1 MPSAAYELSS
11 RIKSVTIMYAVI
23 ETGGKQYKVGLGD
36 RLKVEKLAVKE
47 GESVDINRVLMVAEG
62 DQVAFGKNASG
73 QPVKAEVL
81 GHGRGKKIKVF
92 KKKRRKGYRRTQGHR
107 QDYTEIRIVGIGDQV
122 FEAVEAAPETIE
134 EMEPIESSEQDSV
147 ENREIKDDRE
157 RKDITEKEEDGAKA
171 E

>member
-1 MPSAAYELSS
+1 
-11 RIKSVTIMYAVI
+11 MYAVI

-47 GESVDINRVLMVAEG
+47 GESVEINRVLMIAEG
-62 DQVAFGKNASG
+62 DQITFGKNASD
-73 QPVKAEVL
+73 QPVKANVL

-107 QDYTEIRIVGIGDQV
+107 QDFTEIEIVGIGNHEFV
-122 FEAVEAAPETIE
+122 AYEAVPEPVQKTEKVEA
-134 EMEPIESSEQDSV
+134 SEQDPV
-147 ENREIKDDRE
+147 ETQETKDHS
-157 RKDITEKEEDGAKA
+157 EKESSTQKEENGAKA